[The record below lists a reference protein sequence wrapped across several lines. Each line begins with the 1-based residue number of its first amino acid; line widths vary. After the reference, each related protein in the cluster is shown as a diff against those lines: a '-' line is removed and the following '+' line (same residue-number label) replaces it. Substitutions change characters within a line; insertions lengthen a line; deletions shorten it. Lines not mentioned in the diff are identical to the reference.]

1 MGGFS
6 WKYEEMVVW
15 LLWKITFFLGKYRS
29 NHPFMEIYGPCSCV
43 FHSHL
48 SKLERLHVATE
59 PWNHGEWGE
68 ESQYSRT
75 FQVSMVSEFL

>member
-1 MGGFS
+1 
-6 WKYEEMVVW
+6 
-15 LLWKITFFLGKYRS
+15 
-29 NHPFMEIYGPCSCV
+29 MEIYGPCSCV